1 LGGRSAAV
9 GGSDPATARA
19 TIATVTSTPSAAP
32 SPIEIV
38 LATLPVFRG
47 LSDEDRR
54 RLAAVGTM
62 RHFAKGARVF
72 SEGDAS
78 DVYHTVVRGR
88 VKIFKRT
95 PAGKDVILTIVS
107 GGDPLGA
114 VAVYREIPYPATAE
128 TLEDSVVLSV
138 PRSDFFRLLEENPSL
153 ARGLLASLSLR
164 LTELTA
170 RIASLTGTRVE
181 SRFARLFLK
190 LAADT
195 GRPRAEG
202 VFVPLRLSRQELADL
217 TGTTI
222 ETCIRIMS
230 RWSKENVVLTVEDG
244 FVVAGERVLREL
256 AEG

>member
-1 LGGRSAAV
+1 V
-9 GGSDPATARA
+9 P
-19 TIATVTSTPSAAP
+19 PSAV
-32 SPIEIV
+32 EIV

-47 LSDEDRR
+47 LSDEDRCR
-54 RLAAVGTM
+54 IAALGRM
-62 RHFAKGARVF
+62 QRYAKGARVF
-72 SEGDAS
+72 SEGDPS

-95 PAGKDVILTIVS
+95 AAGKEVILTIVG

-128 TLEDSVVLSV
+128 ALEESVCLSI
-138 PRSDFFRLLEENPSL
+138 PRADFFRLLEEHPSL

-164 LTELTA
+164 LTELTG
-170 RIASLTGTRVE
+170 RIASLTGSRVE

-195 GRPRAEG
+195 GRAHANG
-202 VFVPLRLSRQELADL
+202 TFVPLRLSRQELADL

-230 RWSKENVVLTVEDG
+230 RWNRDGVVLTQDEG
-244 FVVAGERVLREL
+244 FLVADREALGEL

>member
-1 LGGRSAAV
+1 MS
-9 GGSDPATARA
+9 
-19 TIATVTSTPSAAP
+19 P

-47 LSDEDRR
+47 LSDEDRSR
-54 RLAAVGTM
+54 IAAVG
-62 RHFAKGARVF
+62 RLRRYAKGAQVF
-72 SEGDAS
+72 LEGEPS

-95 PAGKDVILTIVS
+95 AAGKDVILTIVD
-107 GGDPLGA
+107 GGNPLGA

-128 TLEDSVVLSV
+128 ALEESLCLSI
-138 PRSDFFRLLEENPSL
+138 PRADFFRLLEEHPSL

-164 LTELTA
+164 LTELTS
-170 RIASLTGTRVE
+170 RIASLTGSRVE
-181 SRFARLFLK
+181 SRFARLFSK

-195 GRPRAEG
+195 GREHARG
-202 VFVPLRLSRQELADL
+202 TFVPLKLSRQELADL

-230 RWSKENVVLTVEDG
+230 RWNRDGVVLTEDEG
-244 FVVAGERVLREL
+244 FLVVDPDALRQL
-256 AEG
+256 SEG